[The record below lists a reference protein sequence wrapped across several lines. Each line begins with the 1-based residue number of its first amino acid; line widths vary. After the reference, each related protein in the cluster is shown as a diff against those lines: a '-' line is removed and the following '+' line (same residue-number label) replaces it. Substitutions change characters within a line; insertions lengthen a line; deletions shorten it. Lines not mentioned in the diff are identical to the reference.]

1 VSARRRRVDDVA
13 TTRRRQRELL
23 SAARPVFR
31 GQPRARMPQV
41 QTARALRRSRF
52 HVMWNAWL
60 LALAAGGDLAPARI
74 ELAAGRADLAGPEGV
89 VTLLGGGEAREVVG
103 PAYLELG
110 AASRLAL
117 RWRGEASLEV
127 RGSSAL
133 EWRAPLDGA
142 GVLVIAWRVSE
153 LDFEVRRGPL
163 RLDLGSGWR
172 IELDVGA
179 AGIRRLADGRLELRH
194 VAGAPLAL
202 FHQSASGLVSP
213 PWTVL
218 PGSQVR
224 LEASTAPAIVQGP
237 APTRAKASPE
247 RHDDAPP
254 WSDFAWPWPPSSRAN
269 LPFDGESY
277 RERHGERQGERAP
290 QAAPARIENS
300 RVAPASAA
308 DGGKALDA
316 AASPLEE
323 AQPDPSLDVPRL
335 DLPELELSELDLS
348 ELDRSP
354 APSAAEAPQSRASS
368 AGNDSGPQPGAPGP
382 STSAPAFDPA
392 RYAPVRRE
400 GVLVPTPFGPRWADR
415 P

>member
-1 VSARRRRVDDVA
+1 
-13 TTRRRQRELL
+13 
-23 SAARPVFR
+23 
-31 GQPRARMPQV
+31 
-41 QTARALRRSRF
+41 
-52 HVMWNAWL
+52 MWNAWL

-142 GVLVIAWRVSE
+142 GVMVIAWRVSE

-224 LEASTAPAIVQGP
+224 LEASSAPAIVQGP

-269 LPFDGESY
+269 TPFGGESY
-277 RERHGERQGERAP
+277 GERAP

-300 RVAPASAA
+300 RIAPASAA
-308 DGGKALDA
+308 GGGKALDA

-323 AQPDPSLDVPRL
+323 TQPDPSLDVPRL
-335 DLPELELSELDLS
+335 DLPELGFPKPDS
-348 ELDRSP
+348 SP
-354 APSAAEAPQSRASS
+354 APSAAPAAQSRASN
-368 AGNDSGPQPGAPGP
+368 AAAENDSGPKPGAPGP
-382 STSAPAFDPA
+382 STSAPAFDSA
-392 RYAPVRRE
+392 RYAPIRRE
-400 GVLVPTPFGPRWADR
+400 GVLVQTPFGPRWADR